1 MQPSTE
7 FLTPEE
13 CAEVDKALL
22 TSREKFSARVAIYA
36 LRSLKQ
42 IAQVNEVG
50 ITQLDPRQ
58 IETWV
63 YEDESLQG
71 GVDREFRQFFAQ
83 LVLASLKP
91 LKQMAQK
98 AGVAIE
104 SLSVAHVITWFEQQA
119 KSNLGKTNPDL

>member
-42 IAQVNEVG
+42 IAQETG
-50 ITQLDPRQ
+50 IAITQLEPHQ
-58 IETWV
+58 IEDWV
-63 YEDESLQG
+63 YQDDSLQTG
-71 GVDREFRQFFAQ
+71 SDREFRQFFAQ
-83 LVLASLKP
+83 LVLASFKP
-91 LKQMAQK
+91 LKQSAQI
-98 AGVAIE
+98 AGVSIE
-104 SLSVAHVITWFEQQA
+104 ALTVAQVIVWFEQQA
-119 KSNLGKTNPDL
+119 KLNLGKTNPDR

>member
-42 IAQVNEVG
+42 IAQENG
-50 ITQLDPRQ
+50 ISITQLAPQQVED
-58 IETWV
+58 WV
-63 YEDESLQG
+63 YQDESLQTG
-71 GVDREFRQFFAQ
+71 LDGEFRQFFAQ
-83 LVLASLKP
+83 LVIASLKP
-91 LKQMAQK
+91 LKQVAQE

-104 SLSVAHVITWFEQQA
+104 TLTVSQVITWFEQQA
-119 KSNLGKTNPDL
+119 KLNLDKR